1 MSPRSPRPV
10 SEGSRLAIVAP
21 AGPFDHDA
29 FHRGIS
35 WLRGRYHIT
44 HSPEIFS
51 TEGYFAGSDQR
62 RLNELNAAITDPAID
77 AILCARGGYGTT
89 RILPGID
96 PSQVE
101 QANKLIVGFSDI
113 TALHT
118 LWASRGLRSIH
129 APMVAALGGASEP
142 IRQLW
147 IEALEQ
153 PDAARE
159 WNLNTLKPVSGDSEG
174 TLIGGNLAVLAA
186 LNGTPYAPH
195 LAEKILFI
203 EDVGERPY
211 RIDRMLT
218 TLKQSGWFEDLRG
231 LVLGAFTEGD
241 PGSDGVTVENVPSS
255 LRIAGHPRMLGPV
268 CHPRGDGI
276 LSAPRRIMHNFLVGI
291 VAALP
296 DCSSPA
302 PLRSGRLPNTIP
314 IL

>member
-1 MSPRSPRPV
+1 MSSRSPRPV
-10 SEGSRLAIVAP
+10 AEGSHLAIVAP

-51 TEGYFAGSDQR
+51 AEGYFAGSDQR
-62 RLNELNAAITDPAID
+62 RLDELNAAITDPAVD

-101 QANKLIVGFSDI
+101 KANKLIVGFSDI
-113 TALHT
+113 TALHS

-159 WNLNTLKPVSGDSEG
+159 WNLNSLKPVSGDSEG
-174 TLIGGNLAVLAA
+174 ILIGGNLAVLTA
-186 LNGTPYAPH
+186 LNGTPYAPN

-218 TLKQSGWFEDLRG
+218 TLRQSGWFEDLRG

-241 PGSDGVTVENVPSS
+241 PGSDGVTAENVFESHFRDADFPI
-255 LRIAGHPRMLGPV
+255 LKDLPAGHIRENEP
-268 CHPRGDGI
+268 
-276 LSAPRRIMHNFLVGI
+276 LSFG
-291 VAALP
+291 
-296 DCSSPA
+296 SPA
-302 PLRSGRLPNTIP
+302 RISGNKLELNY
-314 IL
+314 